1 MGYLLVE
8 VTIDVDVTCCVLTLV
23 TVAPALAK
31 TVDTEV
37 VVVGTDTVLD
47 SVVVVGT
54 SLTLVTVRSEVA
66 VLFESVIRWMRDVY
80 FRASTM

>member
-66 VLFESVIRWMRDVY
+66 VLF
-80 FRASTM
+80 

>member
-8 VTIDVDVTCCVLTLV
+8 VTIDVDMTCCVLTLV

-37 VVVGTDTVLD
+37 VVIGTDTVLD

-66 VLFESVIRWMRDVY
+66 VLF
-80 FRASTM
+80 

>member
-8 VTIDVDVTCCVLTLV
+8 VTIDVDMTCCVLTLV

-66 VLFESVIRWMRDVY
+66 VLF
-80 FRASTM
+80 

>member
-1 MGYLLVE
+1 LGYLLVE
-8 VTIDVDVTCCVLTLV
+8 VTIDVDMTCCVLTLV

-37 VVVGTDTVLD
+37 VVIGTDTVLD

-66 VLFESVIRWMRDVY
+66 VLF
-80 FRASTM
+80 

>member
-1 MGYLLVE
+1 M
-8 VTIDVDVTCCVLTLV
+8 TCCVLTLV

-37 VVVGTDTVLD
+37 VVIGTDTVLD

-66 VLFESVIRWMRDVY
+66 VLF
-80 FRASTM
+80 